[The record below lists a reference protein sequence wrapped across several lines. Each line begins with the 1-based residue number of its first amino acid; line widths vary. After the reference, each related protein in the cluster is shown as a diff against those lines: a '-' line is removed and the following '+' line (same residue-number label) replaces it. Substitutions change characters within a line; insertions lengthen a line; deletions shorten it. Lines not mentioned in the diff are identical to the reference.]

1 MGSPGRRRHGVHL
14 RGAYDDGGATG
25 PRLRVGAQG
34 RCDRLPRPRRR
45 PRAVPPLRRLR
56 RASTSTTTAEWD
68 AWPSLPAFA
77 SAFRLTRR
85 WRRELS
91 RNCERGS
98 YIIPRAA
105 WAPLKELVVAA
116 YNAHRDRLFAQAVAL
131 CDEVASLRS
140 AKRGTSVRDAL
151 HALRLEQKP
160 SYRTPR
166 PAVAAV
172 RNEELCF
179 ILKLWDDKLPRRPKR
194 KLFAHLPARATELTL
209 LDCSLIFKNDSRTS
223 RLERSRK

>member
-1 MGSPGRRRHGVHL
+1 MSCH
-14 RGAYDDGGATG
+14 
-25 PRLRVGAQG
+25 
-34 RCDRLPRPRRR
+34 
-45 PRAVPPLRRLR
+45 
-56 RASTSTTTAEWD
+56 
-68 AWPSLPAFA
+68 
-77 SAFRLTRR
+77 
-85 WRRELS
+85 
-91 RNCERGS
+91 NCERGS

-160 SYRTPR
+160 YYRTPR

-172 RNEELCF
+172 HNEELCF

-209 LDCSLIFKNDSRTS
+209 LDCSLIFKNDSRTVVWS
-223 RLERSRK
+223 VHESNHAVDFAHEHPVARAFFAALHKIAWTRGSGGFTTYTDEYMRSASDEGRFGDSNSLCYVYGPLGKAEEKARNRAFTAYHGRAPRGRT